1 MSRLWLLDI
10 LTIHT
15 RSLSVNKYTDVV
27 SCAQERDVHMNIP
40 VCSISHNV
48 DRVEAKKRVSTLD
61 IRISLSTELVN
72 YRSTIDL

>member
-40 VCSISHNV
+40 VFVALVI
-48 DRVEAKKRVSTLD
+48 TL
-61 IRISLSTELVN
+61 TE
-72 YRSTIDL
+72 